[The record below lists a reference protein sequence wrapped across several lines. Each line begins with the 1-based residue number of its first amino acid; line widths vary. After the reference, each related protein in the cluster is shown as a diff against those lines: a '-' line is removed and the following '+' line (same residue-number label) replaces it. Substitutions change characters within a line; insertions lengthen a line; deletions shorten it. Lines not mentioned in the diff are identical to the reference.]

1 MNVISTETLV
11 RQLLELGVMPGGVL
25 LVHTSFSKVKPVEGG
40 PEGLIRA
47 LQAALGAPDAFTR
60 HRVGCDRPSRKK

>member
-11 RQLLELGVMPGGVL
+11 RQLLELGVTPSGVL

-40 PEGLIRA
+40 PEGLILGIANCSWRA
-47 LQAALGAPDAFTR
+47 R
-60 HRVGCDRPSRKK
+60 HAGHAKHEL